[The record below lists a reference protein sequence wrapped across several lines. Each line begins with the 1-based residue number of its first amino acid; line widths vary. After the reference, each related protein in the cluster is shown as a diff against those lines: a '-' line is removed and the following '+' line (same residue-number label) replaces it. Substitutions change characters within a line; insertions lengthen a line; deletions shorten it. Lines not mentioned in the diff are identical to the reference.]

1 MNKKLILPLIRDDAR
16 LGRSAGTAVMKE
28 QLILPLILLPLL
40 AACDGAPPP
49 AMDSGNAGTAGAE
62 SFERGPNNGRMLRD
76 GDFAIELAVY
86 ETGVP
91 PEFRAWA
98 TDGGRALDP
107 LDVDLSVTLTRLGNR
122 VDEHRFQAQADFL
135 RGTALVYEPH
145 SFAVSVEA
153 VHDRRS
159 YRWDYDSF
167 EGRTRISPEMAEA
180 LGLETETAGP
190 ASIEEAVI
198 LYGRIAPDTD
208 RVRAVS
214 ARFNGAIR
222 SVHVMPGESV
232 AEGQLLATVES
243 NESLQSYPI
252 NAPIA
257 GVVTERVANPGE
269 QTAGRQLFTI
279 VDTSSVWAEL
289 AVFPG
294 DRERVR
300 LGMEVTV
307 TPASGGSGVGGAA
320 GAGGASVIGGVAS
333 SGGGS
338 VTGAGSGVG
347 GASPTGGASVTGG
360 AAGIVSTEG
369 IISYIDVFS
378 AANQS
383 VNARVVLDN
392 SDGSL
397 APGTFVTAQVRVAE
411 HQVPLAVRRGALQT
425 FRNFTVVY
433 AQVGDEYE
441 VRMLELGRASGDW
454 VEVLGGLG
462 PGTRYVTEN
471 SFVLKA
477 DIEKS
482 GATHDH

>member
-1 MNKKLILPLIRDDAR
+1 MNKTLIL
-16 LGRSAGTAVMKE
+16 SA
-28 QLILPLILLPLL
+28 ILLPVLVACGEAPTEDMG
-40 AACDGAPPP
+40 AAMETEDY
-49 AMDSGNAGTAGAE
+49 
-62 SFERGPNNGRMLRD
+62 ERGPNNGRMLRD
-76 GDFAIELAVY
+76 GDFAIELAIV
-86 ETGVP
+86 EAGVP

-98 TDGGRALDP
+98 TVGSQAVDP
-107 LDVDLSVTLTRLGNR
+107 RGVNLNVTLTRLGNR
-122 VDEHRFQAQADFL
+122 IDEHDFRAQGDFL
-135 RGTALVYEPH
+135 RGSSLVYEPH

-167 EGRTRISPEMAEA
+167 EGRTQISPEMAESF
-180 LGLETETAGP
+180 GLETETAGP
-190 ASIEEAVI
+190 AVIEEAAT

-222 SVHVMPGESV
+222 SVHVMPGELV
-232 AEGQLLATVES
+232 TEGQLLATVES

-279 VDTSSVWAEL
+279 VDTSSVWVEL

-294 DRERVR
+294 DRNRIL
-300 LGMEVTV
+300 LGSEVTV
-307 TPASGGSGVGGAA
+307 TPASGGAPMEGV
-320 GAGGASVIGGVAS
+320 
-333 SGGGS
+333 
-338 VTGAGSGVG
+338 
-347 GASPTGGASVTGG
+347 
-360 AAGIVSTEG
+360 
-369 IISYIDVFS
+369 ISYLDVFS

-392 SDGSL
+392 SAGSL
-397 APGTFVTAQVRVAE
+397 TPGTFVTAEVRVAE
-411 HQVPLAVRRGALQT
+411 HQVPLAVRRSALQT
-425 FRNFTVVY
+425 FRDFTVVY
-433 AQVGDEYE
+433 AQIGDEYE
-441 VRMLELGRASGDW
+441 VRMLELGRAAGDW
-454 VEVLGGLG
+454 VEVLGGLD

-471 SFVLKA
+471 SYVLKA

>member
-1 MNKKLILPLIRDDAR
+1 MNKRLILP
-16 LGRSAGTAVMKE
+16 S
-28 QLILPLILLPLL
+28 ILLPLL
-40 AACDGAPPP
+40 AACGGAPPED
-49 AMDSGNAGTAGAE
+49 MGATME
-62 SFERGPNNGRMLRD
+62 AEDYERGPNNGRMLRD
-76 GDFAIELAVY
+76 GDFAIELAIV

-107 LDVDLSVTLTRLGNR
+107 RDVDLNVTLTRLGSR
-122 VDEHRFQAQADFL
+122 LDEHEFQAQGDFL

-145 SFAVSVEA
+145 SFAVSVNA
-153 VHDRRS
+153 VHERRS
-159 YRWDYDSF
+159 YRWQYDSF

-180 LGLETETAGP
+180 FGLATGIAGP
-190 ASIEEAVI
+190 AAIEEAVT
-198 LYGRIAPDTD
+198 LYGNIAPDTD

-214 ARFNGAIR
+214 ARFDGAIR
-222 SVHVMPGESV
+222 SVHVMPGETV

-252 NAPIA
+252 NAPISGA
-257 GVVTERVANPGE
+257 VTERIANPGE

-294 DRERVR
+294 DRDRVR
-300 LGMEVTV
+300 LGSEVTV
-307 TPASGGSGVGGAA
+307 APASGGAPMA
-320 GAGGASVIGGVAS
+320 GL
-333 SGGGS
+333 
-338 VTGAGSGVG
+338 
-347 GASPTGGASVTGG
+347 
-360 AAGIVSTEG
+360 
-369 IISYIDVFS
+369 ISYIDVFS

-383 VNARVVLDN
+383 VSARVVLDN
-392 SDGSL
+392 GDGSL
-397 APGTFVTAQVRVAE
+397 TPGTFVTAVVRVAE
-411 HQVPLAVRRGALQT
+411 HQVPLAVRRSALQT
-425 FRNFTVVY
+425 FRDFTVVY
-433 AQVGDEYE
+433 AQIGDEYE

-454 VEVLGGLG
+454 VEVLGGLD

>member
-1 MNKKLILPLIRDDAR
+1 MNMRFNLTVL
-16 LGRSAGTAVMKE
+16 
-28 QLILPLILLPLL
+28 LLPML
-40 AACDGAPPP
+40 AACGGSPPEDMGM
-49 AMDSGNAGTAGAE
+49 AMEAE
-62 SFERGPNNGRMLRD
+62 DYERGPNNGRMLRD
-76 GDFAIELAVY
+76 GDFAVELAVF
-86 ETGVP
+86 EAGVP

-98 TDGGRALDP
+98 TEGDQALDP
-107 LDVDLSVTLTRLGNR
+107 RDVDLSVTLTRLGDR
-122 VDEHRFQAQADFL
+122 IDEHDFQAQSDFL
-135 RGTALVYEPH
+135 RGSSLVYEPH
-145 SFAVSVEA
+145 SFAVSVNA
-153 VHDRRS
+153 VHERRS

-180 LGLETETAGP
+180 FGLETEIVGP
-190 ASIEEAVI
+190 AVIEESVT
-198 LYGRIAPDTD
+198 LYGRIVPNTD

-214 ARFNGAIR
+214 ARFNGAIL
-222 SVHVMPGESV
+222 SVHAMPGESV
-232 AEGQLLATVES
+232 TEGQLLATVES

-257 GVVTERVANPGE
+257 GVVTERIANPGE

-294 DRERVR
+294 DRERIR
-300 LGMEVTV
+300 LNSEVV
-307 TPASGGSGVGGAA
+307 VAPA
-320 GAGGASVIGGVAS
+320 
-333 SGGGS
+333 
-338 VTGAGSGVG
+338 
-347 GASPTGGASVTGG
+347 TGGAPM
-360 AAGIVSTEG
+360 EG
-369 IISYIDVFS
+369 TISYLDVFS

-397 APGTFVTAQVRVAE
+397 TPGTFVTADVRVAE
-411 HQVPLAVRRGALQT
+411 HEVPLAVRRSALQT
-425 FRNFTVVY
+425 FRDFTVVY
-433 AQVGDEYE
+433 AQIGDEYE
-441 VRMLELGRASGDW
+441 VRMLDLGRSSGDW
-454 VEVLGGLG
+454 AEVLGGLD

>member
-1 MNKKLILPLIRDDAR
+1 MNTKLIP
-16 LGRSAGTAVMKE
+16 TF
-28 QLILPLILLPLL
+28 ILLPLL
-40 AACDGAPPP
+40 AACGGAAPDG
-49 AMDSGNAGTAGAE
+49 MDAAREAE
-62 SFERGPNNGRMLRD
+62 DYERGPNNGRMLGD
-76 GDFAIELAVY
+76 GDFAIELAIV
-86 ETGVP
+86 EAGVP

-98 TDGGRALDP
+98 TVGGQALDP
-107 LDVDLSVTLTRLGNR
+107 RDVELNVTLTRLGNR
-122 VDEHRFQAQADFL
+122 VDEHEFRAQGDFL
-135 RGTALVYEPH
+135 RGSSLVYEPH
-145 SFAVSVEA
+145 SFAVSVNA

-167 EGRTRISPEMAEA
+167 EGRTRIGHEMAEA
-180 LGLETETAGP
+180 FGLGTEIAGP
-190 ASIEEAVI
+190 ALIEETVT

-232 AEGQLLATVES
+232 TEGQLLATVES

-257 GVVTERVANPGE
+257 GVVTERIANPGE
-269 QTAGRQLFTI
+269 QTGGRQLFTI
-279 VDTSSVWAEL
+279 IDTSSVWAEL

-294 DRERVR
+294 DRERIR
-300 LGMEVTV
+300 LGSQVIV
-307 TPASGGSGVGGAA
+307 TPASGGAPLEGA
-320 GAGGASVIGGVAS
+320 
-333 SGGGS
+333 
-338 VTGAGSGVG
+338 
-347 GASPTGGASVTGG
+347 
-360 AAGIVSTEG
+360 
-369 IISYIDVFS
+369 ISYLDVFS

-392 SDGSL
+392 SAGRL
-397 APGTFVTAQVRVAE
+397 APGTFVTAEVRVAE
-411 HQVPLAVRRGALQT
+411 HQVPLAVRRSALQT
-425 FRNFTVVY
+425 FRDFTVVY

-441 VRMLELGRASGDW
+441 VRMLELGRAAGDW
-454 VEVLGGLG
+454 VEVLGGLD

-471 SFVLKA
+471 SYVLKA